1 MKKALFIVAGFGIAL
16 TSCNGGVNTSAN
28 LKTEQDSVSYAL
40 GVTFGDYLRNQFKQ
54 LPVDTIDY
62 VTYAKALNGSKLTE
76 DYLNNIKNQLDTI
89 YSDVF
94 MAGTRAQLA
103 TGKAAIEVDM
113 AQAILNK
120 KSTAKRAELQAKRDA
135 EAAANLA
142 AGKAFLESNIKNE
155 DVDSTATGLQYK
167 VLVAGKGPKPTE
179 NDRVKVNYRGTL
191 IDGTEFD
198 STTGKEP
205 ATFAV
210 RGVIKG
216 WTEALQMMPVGS
228 KWEIYVPADLAYGK
242 RGAGEKIGPNA
253 TLIFE
258 IELLEIVSK

>member
-16 TSCNGGVNTSAN
+16 TSCNGGVNSSVKLTS
-28 LKTEQDSVSYAL
+28 EQDSVSYAL
-40 GVTFGDYLRNQFKQ
+40 GVTFGDYLRNQYKQ

-62 VTYAKALNGSKLTE
+62 VTYAKALNDSKLTDE
-76 DYLNNIKNQLDTI
+76 YLNGIKNQLDSI
-89 YSDVF
+89 YSDIF
-94 MAGTRAQLA
+94 MAATRAQLA
-103 TGKAAIEVDM
+103 TGKAAIEVEM

-135 EAAANLA
+135 EAAANEK
-142 AGKAFLESNIKNE
+142 AGKDFLESNIKNE
-155 DVDSTATGLQYK
+155 GVYSTTTGLQYK
-167 VLVAGKGPKPTE
+167 VLVEGNGPKPTE
-179 NDRVKVNYRGTL
+179 TDRVKVNYRGTL

-228 KWEIYVPADLAYGK
+228 KWELYIPADLAYGK
-242 RGAGEKIGPNA
+242 RGAGDKIGPNS

-258 IELLEIVSK
+258 IELLEIVGK